1 MADEEEGEGV
11 VTADEENDEGVEEED
26 VEEGVNGDG
35 RTPEYCGC
43 IKGKRGAPADGKR
56 GSRRRRILHLLCN
69 PNKQKKSDSKEEK
82 KKKMKER

>member
-1 MADEEEGEGV
+1 VADEEEGEGV

-56 GSRRRRILHLLCN
+56 GGVEGGGSCICSATQTNRKKVTPKKRRRR
-69 PNKQKKSDSKEEK
+69 K
-82 KKKMKER
+82 